1 MSRPPEAL
9 AGLIDAAGDHSLAAV
24 ARWLLAA
31 AEAERV
37 AANPLVQQMLTG
49 RGVPCPPLRLA
60 GVGTALTAEQA
71 VAALAAGWDEP
82 PEPLAKVLAA
92 RRPHW
97 LAEFVQLWHRRA
109 PQPAGPVIELVLEAG
124 LIRQPPGPY
133 RVTETATG
141 RVAEQLERLVT
152 LELAELLP
160 DRVELAAVRTA
171 ARMGRVPDVAEL
183 SPMLSV
189 PLPAPITDPDEL
201 VELFANL
208 IEADGN
214 PVLVQRVLAGAVR
227 TAGLPP
233 RVRAARMA
241 PLLDRAWARSVPHA
255 DTAGRHPSWSYLAA
269 LAFGWGTGTG
279 WRLDYRH
286 FEPRGAGTGAW
297 ISSPDYLPP
306 SRLSGVFGLQVAE
319 CTRLIATGLGQQ
331 LLAEPTHLCGGIEP
345 EAMLRRL
352 QELPDGSAGWLAR
365 TAPLD
370 LELAALRLPR
380 DLDRSFWRAARGASP
395 PIAGRLWQHY
405 AEQRQPLL
413 RPVIGVPSGTYLYQR
428 DRGRPIALAEIGD
441 GLPHTD
447 RSGIWSVLTNLQD
460 AIGRFEQ
467 LMGTFG
473 FFEYDQQAAMWSM
486 IAPWHHELLSTHV
499 LMPLARVQAGNSAAP
514 SAATVLDSPTGS
526 FGPIAHLALVVALQ
540 AGAAETRAVAA
551 ETWLATAGDGRLQPA
566 RLAEALV
573 LLARNKVLRLGRL
586 LETVRPSTY
595 EPATGYRTLQ
605 VLAAALPEL
614 LPLQPPELIEAI
626 DLLAELAGRYGTE
639 LIPDELR
646 RLAGSRSRGELAK
659 AARRVVSA
667 DDRAADRPLAVEAVL
682 EGLIG
687 RLSGLTYSYMNI

>member
-1 MSRPPEAL
+1 
-9 AGLIDAAGDHSLAAV
+9 
-24 ARWLLAA
+24 
-31 AEAERV
+31 
-37 AANPLVQQMLTG
+37 
-49 RGVPCPPLRLA
+49 
-60 GVGTALTAEQA
+60 
-71 VAALAAGWDEP
+71 
-82 PEPLAKVLAA
+82 
-92 RRPHW
+92 
-97 LAEFVQLWHRRA
+97 
-109 PQPAGPVIELVLEAG
+109 
-124 LIRQPPGPY
+124 
-133 RVTETATG
+133 
-141 RVAEQLERLVT
+141 
-152 LELAELLP
+152 
-160 DRVELAAVRTA
+160 
-171 ARMGRVPDVAEL
+171 
-183 SPMLSV
+183 MLSV

-201 VELFANL
+201 VELFAEL

-233 RVRAARMA
+233 RLRADRMA

-269 LAFGWGTGTG
+269 LAFAWGSGTG

-286 FEPRGAGTGAW
+286 FEPCGAGSGEW

-319 CTRLIATGLGQQ
+319 CTRLISTGLGQQ
-331 LLAEPTHLCGGIEP
+331 LLAEPTHLCGGVEP

-352 QELPDGSAGWLAR
+352 HELPDGAAGWLTR
-365 TAPLD
+365 SAPLD

-380 DLDRSFWRAARGASP
+380 DLDQEFWRAARTASP
-395 PIAGRLWQHY
+395 PVAERLWEHY
-405 AEQRQPLL
+405 AEQRQPAL

-428 DRGRPIALAEIGD
+428 DRGRPIALAEIAD

-447 RSGIWSVLTNLQD
+447 RPGVWSVLTNLQD

-486 IAPWHHELLSTHV
+486 IAPWHHELLSAHV
-499 LMPLARVQAGNSAAP
+499 LMPLARVQAGDSAAP
-514 SAATVLDSPTGS
+514 SAATVIDSPTGA
-526 FGPIAHLALVVALQ
+526 FGPVAHLALVVALQ

-551 ETWLATAGDGRLQPA
+551 ETWLATAGDGRLQPG
-566 RLAEALV
+566 RLAAAVV
-573 LLARNKVLRLGRL
+573 LLARGKVLKLGRL
-586 LETVRPSTY
+586 LETVHPSTY

-605 VLAAALPEL
+605 MLVAALPEL
-614 LPLQPPELIEAI
+614 LPIQPPELVEAI

-646 RLAGSRSRGELAK
+646 RLAVSRSGSELAL
-659 AARRVVSA
+659 AARRAVT
-667 DDRAADRPLAVEAVL
+667 AAEHAPDLPLAVEASL